1 MTTVSTPSAAAA
13 TVAVDGGPTLAL
25 PDDLLVLPEPAPLLE
40 PEPVAQQRTVA
51 ELREA
56 LPGDRL
62 RRLQQR
68 RRLVRE
74 EILAVLFLVAALAI
88 TVGILAMQWLGAGG
102 PAS

>member
-1 MTTVSTPSAAAA
+1 MTTVSTPSAAAE
-13 TVAVDGGPTLAL
+13 TVAVDGGPALAL
-25 PDDLLVLPEPAPLLE
+25 PDDLLVLPDPVPVLVA
-40 PEPVAQQRTVA
+40 EPVLQRTPTQV
-51 ELREA
+51 REA

-74 EILAVLFLVAALAI
+74 EILAVLFLVVALAI
-88 TVGILAMQWLGAGG
+88 TVGVLAMQWLGAGG

>member
-13 TVAVDGGPTLAL
+13 TAAVDGGPAPAL
-25 PDDLLVLPEPAPLLE
+25 PDDLLVLPEAAPLLV
-40 PEPVAQQRTVA
+40 PGPVLQQSTIEV
-51 ELREA
+51 LEA

-74 EILAVLFLVAALAI
+74 EILAVLFLFLALAI
-88 TVGILAMQWLGAGG
+88 TVGVLAMQWLGAGG

>member
-25 PDDLLVLPEPAPLLE
+25 PDDLLVLPEP
-40 PEPVAQQRTVA
+40 VAQPVLDPALRPGAVDV
-51 ELREA
+51 REA

-68 RRLVRE
+68 RRLAKE
-74 EILAVLFLVAALAI
+74 EILAVLFLVVALAI
-88 TVGILAMQWLGAGG
+88 TVGILALQWLGAGG